1 MSPHFAWAN
10 CFLTNSSR
18 RTCSFAFCMNNLS
31 FISNPFLVRKVFENP
46 IELVFLKTLSSLLYF
61 FFLHLCLTGL
71 LGFLNVL
78 LQLFLLFFYSIKIPL
93 KILFFFF
100 HLSIYIALFSKLLFY
115 FLFLNHVLWLLA

>member
-78 LQLFLLFFYSIKIPL
+78 LQLFLLFFETMSFGCLPRSTSIISMFV
-93 KILFFFF
+93 LF
-100 HLSIYIALFSKLLFY
+100 IVEPNAP
-115 FLFLNHVLWLLA
+115 FLRRL